1 MPVPVRVR
9 LMLPQ
14 SVGGKLETLHRVAVL
29 LAMLLLNACAAIGS
43 VPIAD
48 AQDGIPTLAPMIE
61 KVLPG
66 IVSVTAQGL
75 RSKEEMTLLA
85 DPLFRRLFGLP
96 KRPQP
101 EEREFQTVGSGIIID
116 ATKGYIA
123 TANHVIA
130 DADRITVVLN
140 DAQRLDARL
149 VGTDPVKDV
158 AVIQVNAKGLV
169 AVPIGDSDRLRVGDY
184 VVAIGNP
191 FGLGQTATLGIVSG
205 LGRKDPGKNEEPLI
219 QTDVS
224 INPGSSGGALVNL
237 RGEVVGINSII
248 IGTLGGNTGI
258 GFAIP
263 ITMAKR
269 VLDVLVRHDA
279 PQSEQ

>member
-1 MPVPVRVR
+1 
-9 LMLPQ
+9 
-14 SVGGKLETLHRVAVL
+14 
-29 LAMLLLNACAAIGS
+29 
-43 VPIAD
+43 
-48 AQDGIPTLAPMIE
+48 
-61 KVLPG
+61 
-66 IVSVTAQGL
+66 
-75 RSKEEMTLLA
+75 
-85 DPLFRRLFGLP
+85 
-96 KRPQP
+96 
-101 EEREFQTVGSGIIID
+101 
-116 ATKGYIA
+116 
-123 TANHVIA
+123 VIA

-219 QTDVS
+219 QTDAS

>member
-1 MPVPVRVR
+1 MPIPMRVR
-9 LMLPQ
+9 FMLPQ
-14 SVGGKLETLHRVAVL
+14 LLGGKLEALHRVAVL
-29 LAMLLLNACAAIGS
+29 LAMLLLSACAATGS
-43 VPIAD
+43 VPIAG
-48 AQDGIPTLAPMIE
+48 AQDGMPTLAPMIE

-66 IVSVTAQGL
+66 IVSVTTQGL
-75 RSKEEMTLLA
+75 RSEEEMALLA
-85 DPLFRRLFGLP
+85 DPLIRRLFGLP
-96 KRPQP
+96 ERPQP

-130 DADRITVVLN
+130 EADRITVVLN

-158 AVIQVNAKGLV
+158 AVIQVNAEGLV

-219 QTDVS
+219 QTDAS

-263 ITMAKR
+263 ITTAKR

>member
-61 KVLPG
+61 KV
-66 IVSVTAQGL
+66 
-75 RSKEEMTLLA
+75 EMTLLA

-219 QTDVS
+219 QTDAS